1 MAWKRPTRNNST
13 CRMRKSESIAG
24 NAVSSSVE
32 RPILSEREPVEMP
45 WMYVNMAVESNME
58 EDLNVQ
64 YNALS

>member
-1 MAWKRPTRNNST
+1 MAWKHRTRDNST

-45 WMYVNMAVESNME
+45 WMYVNMDIESDVEEYSN
-58 EDLNVQ
+58 V
-64 YNALS
+64 

>member
-1 MAWKRPTRNNST
+1 MAWKCPTRNNSI

-24 NAVSSSVE
+24 NSVSSSVE